1 MAKPTSKQLQS
12 FNQHFMVKKI
22 FAKLT
27 IYELDILRD
36 CHFEYETT
44 KSLENDYHEAIYG
57 NYILDN
63 RDIIY
68 HRKTEQKV
76 KEIKEIKD
84 IAQFIM
90 EEMEPWLKTHG
101 QPLTD

>member
-1 MAKPTSKQLQS
+1 MVNPSKEQLQL
-12 FNQHFMVKKI
+12 FNQHFQIKKI

-27 IYELDILRD
+27 IYELDVLRD
-36 CHFEYETT
+36 CHFKYETT
-44 KSLENDYHEAIYG
+44 KSLEKEYQESMYG

-76 KEIKEIKD
+76 KEIKDIKD
-84 IAQFIM
+84 IAQFIKQ
-90 EEMEPWLKTHG
+90 EMEPWLKTHE
-101 QPLTD
+101 QPLAN

>member
-1 MAKPTSKQLQS
+1 MVNPSKEQLRL
-12 FNQHFMVKKI
+12 FNQHFIIKKI

-27 IYELDILRD
+27 IYELDVLRD

-44 KSLENDYHEAIYG
+44 KSLENDYRESTYG

-76 KEIKEIKD
+76 KEIKDIKD
-84 IAQFIM
+84 ITQFIL
-90 EEMEPWLKTHG
+90 EEMEPWLKKHE
-101 QPLTD
+101 

>member
-1 MAKPTSKQLQS
+1 MAKPTSKQLQL
-12 FNQHFMVKKI
+12 FNQHFILKKI

-27 IYELDILRD
+27 ISELEPLSTH
-36 CHFEYETT
+36 HFEYETT
-44 KSLENDYHEAIYG
+44 KSFENEYRESIYG

-76 KEIKEIKD
+76 KEIKDIQD
-84 IAQFIM
+84 IAQFI
-90 EEMEPWLKTHG
+90 EQEMEPWLKAHD
-101 QPLTD
+101 QPLAD

>member
-1 MAKPTSKQLQS
+1 MANPSKEQLQL
-12 FNQHFMVKKI
+12 FNQHFQIKKI

-44 KSLENDYHEAIYG
+44 KSLENEYRESMYG

-68 HRKTEQKV
+68 HKKTEQKV

-84 IAQFIM
+84 IAQFIV
-90 EEMEPWLKTHG
+90 EEMETWLKTHE
-101 QPLTD
+101 QPLAD

>member
-1 MAKPTSKQLQS
+1 MAKPTSEQLQL

-27 IYELDILRD
+27 IYEIDILRD
-36 CHFEYETT
+36 YYFEYETT
-44 KSLENDYHEAIYG
+44 KSLENEYQESMYG

-63 RDIIY
+63 REIIY
-68 HRKTEQKV
+68 YRKTEQKM

-84 IAQFIM
+84 ITQFIM
-90 EEMEPWLKTHG
+90 EEMEPWLKKHE
-101 QPLTD
+101 

>member
-1 MAKPTSKQLQS
+1 MAKPTSEQLQL

-27 IYELDILRD
+27 IYEIDILRD
-36 CHFEYETT
+36 YYFEYETT
-44 KSLENDYHEAIYG
+44 KSLENEYQESMYG

-63 RDIIY
+63 REIIY
-68 HRKTEQKV
+68 YRKTEQKV

-84 IAQFIM
+84 ITQFIM
-90 EEMEPWLKTHG
+90 EEMEPWLKKT
-101 QPLTD
+101 

>member
-1 MAKPTSKQLQS
+1 MAKPTSRQLQL
-12 FNQHFMVKKI
+12 FNQHFIIKKI

-27 IYELDILRD
+27 IYELDVLHH
-36 CHFEYETT
+36 CYLEYETT
-44 KSLENDYHEAIYG
+44 QSLEKEYRESMYG

-76 KEIKEIKD
+76 KEIKNIKD
-84 IAQFIM
+84 IAQFIV
-90 EEMEPWLKTHG
+90 EEMEPWLKTHDN
-101 QPLTD
+101 L

>member
-1 MAKPTSKQLQS
+1 MAKPTSEQLQL
-12 FNQHFMVKKI
+12 FNQHFIIKKI

-27 IYELDILRD
+27 IYELDVLHD

-44 KSLENDYHEAIYG
+44 QSLEKEYHESMYG

-63 RDIIY
+63 REIIY
-68 HRKTEQKV
+68 YRKTEQKV

-84 IAQFIM
+84 ITQFIM